1 MWLISDFILKVTSF
15 GVGINWI
22 SDLSN
27 VYTCHWNLYRFF
39 CVYNLICW
47 FSLVRAYKPT
57 EWLNPNCMIWTT
69 PFQMVLMQTPF
80 MTFQMVHQ
88 FFFLRNLIQFS
99 KRVFFNG
106 LFKWSWCKHRLWL
119 FKWSISSFFLGI
131 LSNSRKESFLQL
143 SKVY

>member
-22 SDLSN
+22 WDLSN
-27 VYTCHWNLYRFF
+27 VHTCHWNLYRCF

-88 FFFLRNLIQFS
+88 FFFFRNLIQFS
-99 KRVFFNG
+99 KRVFFTI
-106 LFKWSWCKHRLWL
+106 KQ
-119 FKWSISSFFLGI
+119 GI
-131 LSNSRKESFLQL
+131 LANIIFWFEFKYLNFFPIESQL
-143 SKVY
+143 VPW